1 MQEKERI
8 IIVLIAVIL
17 FNLIDQ
23 FLLRAHRGI
32 TISSVVISMAIAFIL
47 YLVLIYFFG
56 KKHLN

>member
-8 IIVLIAVIL
+8 ITVIIAVVAY
-17 FNLIDQ
+17 NLIDQ
-23 FLLRAHRGI
+23 FLIRAHRGI
-32 TISSVVISMAIAFIL
+32 TISSVIISIAIAIIL

>member
-8 IIVLIAVIL
+8 IVVIIAVVV
-17 FNLIDQ
+17 FNLVDQ
-23 FLLRAHRGI
+23 FLFRAQRGI
-32 TISSVVISMAIAFIL
+32 TISSVVISIAIAIIL